1 MGDYMIRATA
11 ADGQILAFAVVT
23 SEMVE
28 EARRR
33 HHTSPVASAAL
44 GRTMTAAAMMGWQ
57 LKTNTDTLT
66 IQVDGDGPLE
76 RIVAVANNQGEIKG
90 YVHHPEVELPLNAK
104 GKLDV
109 GGAVGLG
116 VMSIIHD
123 IGMKEPYI
131 GRTHLVSSEIAE
143 DLAYYYTASEQIP
156 SAVSLGVLVRK
167 DQSIWTSGG
176 FILQMMPGASDET
189 AEALQEIVTDFMPV
203 TEYLAMGHTPEE
215 LLDVL
220 LSDFGY
226 HILEK
231 QEIRFHCDCDRDRVT
246 RALLSVGREELE
258 SMIEEGEPIEM
269 SCHYCGEKY
278 IFQIDEIK
286 KLLEEAQ
293 QP

>member
-11 ADGQILAFAVVT
+11 ADGQILAFAAVT

-33 HHTSPVASAAL
+33 HHMSPVASAAL

-57 LKTNTDTLT
+57 LKTKTDTLT

>member
-11 ADGQILAFAVVT
+11 ADGQILAFAAVT

-57 LKTNTDTLT
+57 LKTKTDTLT

>member
-11 ADGQILAFAVVT
+11 ADGQILAFAAVT